1 MNNLCADIGYNSLN
15 KFGEELCGDHIEVVE
30 QGDLILIR
38 VSGSHFLW
46 KQVRRLVGLM
56 VEAGR
61 GKLQVKE
68 IEGFFKRPSEIIAR
82 LTAPPSG
89 LYLEKVC
96 YEGDSLPVGFQPTV
110 RVD

>member
-1 MNNLCADIGYNSLN
+1 
-15 KFGEELCGDHIEVVE
+15 
-30 QGDLILIR
+30 
-38 VSGSHFLW
+38 
-46 KQVRRLVGLM
+46 
-56 VEAGR
+56 
-61 GKLQVKE
+61 VKE